1 MSFLTSFFRKNKIDS
16 ISSLQIFQI
25 MQFGTAILIG
35 ILLAKSGLPTGQISI
50 YEALLFVASLYCF
63 FWIVGGQNALL
74 QLFPKLEK
82 ATQKKAIFNVYFLFS
97 ILGIFTAIFLFFSK
111 PIINKYLTSFGDLP
125 FLDLLALFLLFNC
138 PTFLI
143 QYYYLLLK
151 KFKAIVVFGS
161 ISFGLQLLVVIL
173 PIYLGMTLRETM
185 LGLIAWAA
193 LKYIWGIILVAKH
206 GKWEFDRIFFKTY
219 LPLFF
224 PLLLFGLVGKGSE
237 YVSGLVVTSL
247 FTDESAF
254 AVFRYGAREFPL
266 AVLLVGAL
274 ASSLISEVAENAET
288 GMRRIKETTHSISKW
303 LYPLSIFSMLASPFV
318 FPIVFNADFKESAYI
333 FNIFTLLLTSRILLP
348 QVVAMGH
355 QKNYIL
361 TVAAVVEMAVLAALS
376 WWWGQAFGLRGVAY
390 ASVVAFLIDR
400 AILIF
405 HNWKI
410 LKIPSTKYV
419 NLKSYLIY
427 NLLLVTGFIIAL
439 QF

>member
-1 MSFLTSFFRKNKIDS
+1 MPFHKTVFPINKINS
-16 ISSLQIFQI
+16 ITSLQLFQI
-25 MQFGTAILIG
+25 MQFGTAVLIG

-74 QLFPKLEK
+74 QLYPKLDK
-82 ATQKKAIFNVYFLFS
+82 PTQARAIFNIYFLFS
-97 ILGIFTAIFLFFSK
+97 ILGTLTAGFLFFTK
-111 PIINKYLTSFGDLP
+111 PLINNYLTSFGDLP
-125 FLDLLALFLLFNC
+125 FLDLLAIFLLFNC

-151 KFKAIVVFGS
+151 KFKAIVVFGC
-161 ISFGLQLLVVIL
+161 ISFGIQLSVVVL
-173 PIYLGMTLRETM
+173 PIYMGMSLRETM
-185 LGLIAWAA
+185 LGLIAWAF
-193 LKYIWGIILVAKH
+193 LKYAWGIFVVAKY
-206 GKWEFDRIFFKTY
+206 GKWEFDAVFFKTY

-224 PLLLFGLVGKGSE
+224 PLLLFGFVGKGSE

-266 AVLLVGAL
+266 AVLMVGAL
-274 ASSLISEVAENAET
+274 ASSLIPEVAENAKA
-288 GMRRIKETTHSISKW
+288 GMQRIKEATHNISKW
-303 LYPLSIFSMLASPFV
+303 LYPLSIFSMLVSPFV

-333 FNIFTLLLTSRILLP
+333 FNIFTLLLSSRILLP

-361 TVAAVVEMAVLAALS
+361 TVAALVEMVVLAALS
-376 WWWGQAFGLRGVAY
+376 WWWGSEFGLRGVAY
-390 ASVVAFLIDR
+390 ASAVAFLVDR
-400 AILIF
+400 LILILY
-405 HNWKI
+405 NWKI
-410 LKIPSTKYV
+410 LNIPPSKYV
-419 NLKSYLIY
+419 NIKSYLIY
-427 NLLLVTGFIIAL
+427 NFLLIVGFIIAL